1 MAWIS
6 IDEYLTQSQME
17 NNADIIIEELR
28 GRHID
33 DNTIAALL
41 GNMQRES
48 TLSPGLTERG
58 GGGGYGLIQWTPQ
71 SVLINNCSTLGISP
85 YTSGDVQLQVVLAEI
100 EGTLSGWYSSEGFI
114 DNYYNSGATPDM
126 IGLTGS
132 DFLSNSMGW
141 NVDKL
146 TVAYMVCRERPS
158 FDPSINAY
166 QLRQEYA
173 RNWLEYMGGIAPPT
187 PVPTINK
194 RNHFNFVLFNR
205 RRRRYGQANIFR

>member
-6 IDEYLTQSQME
+6 EDRYLTQSEME
-17 NNADIIIEELR
+17 NNANIIINEFR
-28 GRHID
+28 SRNIN

-48 TLSPGLTERG
+48 TLSPVLTERG

-71 SVLINNCSTLGISP
+71 SVLVNNCNTLGISP
-85 YTSGDVQLQVVLAEI
+85 YTSGDVQLQVILAEI
-100 EGTLSGWYSSEGFI
+100 EGTLSGWYSSQGFI
-114 DNYYNSGATPDM
+114 SNYYNSGATPDM

-132 DFLSNSMGW
+132 DFLSNTMNW
-141 NVDKL
+141 TVDKL

-166 QLRQEYA
+166 QLRQQYA
-173 RNWLEYMGGIAPPT
+173 RDWLEYMGGVVPPT
-187 PVPTINK
+187 PTPTSLR
-194 RNHFNFVLFNR
+194 RNHFNFVLFNK
-205 RRRRYGQANIFR
+205 RRRRYGQANVFR

>member
-6 IDEYLTQSQME
+6 EDRYLTQSEME
-17 NNADIIIEELR
+17 NNANIIINEFR
-28 GRHID
+28 SRNID

-48 TLSPGLTERG
+48 TLSPVLTERG

-71 SVLINNCSTLGISP
+71 SVLVNNCNTLGISP
-85 YTSGDVQLQVVLAEI
+85 YTSGDVQLQVILAEI
-100 EGTLSGWYSSEGFI
+100 EGTLSGWYSSQGFI
-114 DNYYNSGATPDM
+114 SNYYNSGATPDM

-132 DFLSNSMGW
+132 DFLSNTMNW
-141 NVDKL
+141 TVDKL

-166 QLRQEYA
+166 QLRQQYA
-173 RNWLEYMGGIAPPT
+173 RDWLEYMGGVVPPT
-187 PVPTINK
+187 PTPTSLR
-194 RNHFNFVLFNR
+194 RNHFNFVLFNK
-205 RRRRYGQANIFR
+205 RRRRYGQANVFR